1 MQAGGTRA
9 GHEGASL
16 SHMKLQSLNP
26 HSHKVHSLCNEPH
39 GSASRQ
45 ENGLA
50 DLDFLQ
56 CSTECVQKTCSWRVT
71 LCNFERPHQLMHCL
85 EALLQPTTYI
95 APFARRLEL
104 TCRGHHRR
112 CRRETRLRKR
122 REGADLSSQG
132 CFGRP
137 STLFEEPGD
146 KEVE

>member
-9 GHEGASL
+9 GHE
-16 SHMKLQSLNP
+16 
-26 HSHKVHSLCNEPH
+26 
-39 GSASRQ
+39 
-45 ENGLA
+45 
-50 DLDFLQ
+50 
-56 CSTECVQKTCSWRVT
+56 
-71 LCNFERPHQLMHCL
+71 
-85 EALLQPTTYI
+85 
-95 APFARRLEL
+95 
-104 TCRGHHRR
+104 GHHRR